1 MVVWD
6 REDCLREANSK
17 LSNKDLYRELKG
29 DGRGFLSKVI
39 ESVFGKIRNRVDIND
54 KTLHYFYV
62 KRWLSKIHKRLHS
75 VPGGPV
81 IIKSSYFTENISSF
95 LNFPLKPLLQKVKS
109 YIQDTNNLLKKIAN
123 LPLCQITLFFHNRSS
138 GSLSKYT
145 S

>member
-62 KRWLSKIHKRLHS
+62 KRWLSKIHKRLQVS
-75 VPGGPV
+75 A
-81 IIKSSYFTENISSF
+81 IILVYFINLFQGNAPF
-95 LNFPLKPLLQKVKS
+95 L
-109 YIQDTNNLLKKIAN
+109 
-123 LPLCQITLFFHNRSS
+123 
-138 GSLSKYT
+138 
-145 S
+145 